1 MSQMSNPY
9 QTWGTVAANAEV
21 DQRASFI
28 RLTYLHLAGAVIAF
42 LGLEGLLLSLP
53 QTPALVSTMLG
64 GRYSWLIV
72 MGAFMGAS
80 YLAQM
85 WAQSST
91 SKLTQY
97 MGLGL
102 YVVAQAIIFV
112 PIMMFASRFG
122 APNVIPIAG
131 LITLFIFGSL
141 TGIVMLSGA
150 DFSFLG
156 TGLKL
161 FALTLTAVI
170 VASIFIGFNLGILF
184 TAAGIFLAAGY
195 ILYDT
200 SNVMRNYRVDQH
212 VAASLALF
220 ASVALLFMY
229 ILRLVLALTSSRN

>member
-1 MSQMSNPY
+1 MNQPMNPY

-21 DQRASFI
+21 DARASFI
-28 RLTYLHLAGAVIAF
+28 RLTYLHLAGAVLAF
-42 LGLEGLLLSLP
+42 LGLEALLLSLP
-53 QTPALVSTMLG
+53 QTPALMQEMFA
-64 GRYSWLIV
+64 GRYSALIV
-72 MGAFMGAS
+72 MGAFLGAS

-91 SKLTQY
+91 SRVMQY

-131 LITLFIFGSL
+131 FITLFIFGGL

-161 FALTLTAVI
+161 AGLALIAVA
-170 VASIFIGFNLGILF
+170 VGSLLFGFNLGLIF
-184 TAAGIFLAAGY
+184 VGAAIFLAAGY

-200 SNVMRNYRVDQH
+200 SNVMHHYRVDQH

-229 ILRLVLALTSSRN
+229 ILRLVLILTSSRR

>member
-1 MSQMSNPY
+1 MSQPTNPY

-21 DQRASFI
+21 DERASFI
-28 RLTYLHLAGAVIAF
+28 RLTYLHLAGAVLAF
-42 LGLEGLLLSLP
+42 LGLEAVLLSLP
-53 QTPALVSTMLG
+53 QTPALVQSMVA

-80 YLAQM
+80 YLAQY

-91 SKLTQY
+91 SKSTQY
-97 MGLGL
+97 LGLGL
-102 YVVAQAIIFV
+102 YVVAEALIFV
-112 PIMMFASRFG
+112 PIMFFATKFG
-122 APNVIPIAG
+122 APNVVPIAG
-131 LITLFIFGSL
+131 FITLFIFGGL

-161 FALTLTAVI
+161 AGLALMAVI
-170 VASIFIGFNLGILF
+170 VGSLLFGFNLGLLF
-184 TAAGIFLAAGY
+184 VAATIFLAAGY

-200 SNVMRNYRVDQH
+200 SNVMHHYRVDQH

-220 ASVALLFMY
+220 ASVALLFFY
-229 ILRLVLALTSSRN
+229 ILRLVLMLTSSRD